1 MKVVL
6 LLKNMRISIVL
17 FIGFLSLHFSAS
29 SQFVPSLLYP
39 HNNETTT
46 STTIKF
52 SWNKDYYHSVQ
63 YEFQLSTDTNFTTLL
78 YNIST
83 NYNWYTPPA
92 LVGVGQKHFWRVRSV
107 LNSVT
112 SPWSTTR
119 SFLLFNPNAIVG
131 LTLWLDP
138 NNSLTL
144 NGVNVQSMNDISN
157 NLNNANQLS
166 ATQQPFLVNSDSL
179 INNKAILRFDGVNDF
194 LEIADNYTVDFV
206 DQFSI
211 HVIVKPSVIATN
223 KAIIVKWDYNTQGSW
238 GFQSDFNTPDELMYA
253 PASILMD
260 AGASKVITTNADMLI
275 NKPALLNLVFN
286 GNLASKVKYYK
297 NFTALNISTVAPI
310 PSVIPNSSAT
320 LKIAKWGGI
329 LTRYYQGDIGE
340 ILIYNNELS
349 LPNKSL
355 VDSYLRYKYA
365 PPVSLGKDTI
375 MPSNSLCAVFQLK
388 AQSKYA
394 AYLWSNGTTASK
406 LIVNKP
412 GTYWLSATDFLGNIT
427 VDSIIIYPPYQDNFS
442 QTSGILCAGN
452 SIQLQTSY
460 PPANYTFLWQNG
472 ATTSNF
478 NITQAGSYYLKI
490 TDAAGCFIRTDTLI
504 ITVDNYPFSSNLGAD
519 TNLCVDNLIALQIGA
534 QETISYEWNGTSTIA
549 QSPFWVV
556 DTTGNYFVETVN
568 INGCVA
574 QDTIHIT
581 IIGQAPLVNFSFQN
595 QCFGLPNQFN
605 DASIGLPND
614 PVSTWQ
620 WDFGNGDEDDEENPN
635 YTYAAPGL
643 YSVQLYAESAGGC
656 GAFHT
661 ELLEIHQL
669 PLASFTHLGNC
680 EGQSVNFTNT
690 SVDGNAPIS
699 TYLWNFDQQGT
710 NSSTLANPSCLFMNA
725 GIYQVA
731 LEVSDTNG
739 CTDTVNISVDILA
752 SPSASFTVNN
762 ACEEVNVII
771 QNNSTIVSPFSLVNH
786 YWVYGDGTFANNPS
800 ISKQY
805 DNYGNYSILLV
816 ETASNGCVDSTQ
828 QNITI
833 HPNPQLAWEIGPAC
847 QFTYT
852 EFTNTSTVPVGSISS
867 TDWLVN
873 LQFPYTSSSAT
884 YPFLTA
890 GIQYLNLSTT
900 SDQGCIS
907 DTLILVNVAGPLQA
921 NFTVVPSDLVAG
933 ISSTFINNSIGGNS
947 YLWELGDGVSSLE
960 ENVIH
965 SYSNTEIGN
974 TVTVSLQVSNDLG
987 CLDTLDQNYTIG
999 APHFDLALSNLFCQD
1014 IESYWTIG
1022 CELKN
1027 QGSIA
1032 ITQANVVAS
1041 LLNGLPIMENWQGS
1055 LAPGESTI
1063 YIFQSHPAA
1072 YIATQDNYISY
1083 VCVEGEG
1090 FNALNLLDEELANN
1104 TSCRNV
1110 ENDGVIL
1117 LPLYPNPGNDFL
1129 EVNVFVPQAQDFELG
1144 LYDIQGRLIYK
1155 YSENEVITDAVK
1167 LINIPTQEL
1176 SSGSYLLRLSDVTGT
1191 QIRKWVKE

>member
-1 MKVVL
+1 
-6 LLKNMRISIVL
+6 MRNGL
-17 FIGFLSLHFSAS
+17 FLIGL
-29 SQFVPSLLYP
+29 
-39 HNNETTT
+39 
-46 STTIKF
+46 
-52 SWNKDYYHSVQ
+52 
-63 YEFQLSTDTNFTTLL
+63 
-78 YNIST
+78 
-83 NYNWYTPPA
+83 
-92 LVGVGQKHFWRVRSV
+92 
-107 LNSVT
+107 
-112 SPWSTTR
+112 
-119 SFLLFNPNAIVG
+119 FLLFLSNEFYAQPLSGILPKRQAYEYSQTPVFNWNALNGAIAYTVFLSQDPSFSSGVTQSPSLIITSWSSGSLAYGTWYWKVSANIVSG
-131 LTLWLDP
+131 SQTSPTYQLTIYDPSQNANLSLWLKADAGITLDVNGKVQTWTDLSLNAFP
-138 NNSLTL
+138 LTQSVITKRPGLLPVSLNNLPSLSFNGTEFL
-144 NGVNVQSMNDISN
+144 NGGDILDIGTSSRSMFVVGKIGATNQTLYAKSVAALANNRYGLLKDAAQTALIYQENVSNHIYSTYNTNNHALYSIVSSRIVNKNRFEVNNVLLGQVAISSSYNMNSTYRFLIGAY
-157 NLNNANQLS
+157 NNA
-166 ATQQPFLVNSDSL
+166 
-179 INNKAILRFDGVNDF
+179 
-194 LEIADNYTVDFV
+194 ADN
-206 DQFSI
+206 
-211 HVIVKPSVIATN
+211 
-223 KAIIVKWDYNTQGSW
+223 G
-238 GFQSDFNTPDELMYA
+238 EL
-253 PASILMD
+253 LF
-260 AGASKVITTNADMLI
+260 L
-275 NKPALLNLVFN
+275 N
-286 GNLASKVKYYK
+286 GN
-297 NFTALNISTVAPI
+297 ISEMVFI
-310 PSVIPNSSAT
+310 NSADSSEV
-320 LKIAKWGGI
+320 LKAE
-329 LTRYYQGDIGE
+329 Y
-340 ILIYNNELS
+340 
-349 LPNKSL
+349 
-355 VDSYLRYKYA
+355 YLRYKYA
-365 PPVSLGKDTI
+365 PPLNLGKDTTLNSFCSY
-375 MPSNSLCAVFQLK
+375 MLSAPSGFTNLLWSTGATSSSVTVN
-388 AQSKYA
+388 QSGTYWVQGTDLFGYVSRDTVMVNYPVINPPQNTNICFNGSVQWNTGLGA
-394 AYLWSNGTTASK
+394 GFTYLWNTGATSPILSISA
-406 LIVNKP
+406 P
-412 GTYWLSATDFLGNIT
+412 GTYSVQVTDALLCTKNSGN
-427 VDSIIIYPPYQDNFS
+427 YNFAIDTYS
-442 QTSGILCAGN
+442 QT
-452 SIQLQTSY
+452 
-460 PPANYTFLWQNG
+460 
-472 ATTSNF
+472 
-478 NITQAGSYYLKI
+478 
-490 TDAAGCFIRTDTLI
+490 TL
-504 ITVDNYPFSSNLGAD
+504 LGAD
-519 TNLCVDNLIALQIGA
+519 TSLCIDNLIALQVGGA
-534 QETISYEWNGTSTIA
+534 ETISYEWNGLTTAA
-549 QSPFWVV
+549 QAPFWVV

-595 QCFGLPNQFN
+595 QCFGLATQFN

-635 YTYAAPGL
+635 YTYASPGL

-661 ELLEIHQL
+661 EVLEIHQL

-690 SVDGNAPIS
+690 SVDGDAPIS

-725 GIYQVA
+725 GNFDVSMG
-731 LEVSDTNG
+731 VSDTNG
-739 CTDTVNISVDILA
+739 CTDTINISVDILA
-752 SPSASFTVNN
+752 SPNASFTVNN
-762 ACEEVNVII
+762 ACEEANIVI
-771 QNNSTIVSPFSLVNH
+771 QNNSTIANPFSLVNQ
-786 YWVYGDGTFANNPS
+786 YWLYGDGTFANNPS
-800 ISKQY
+800 IAKQY

-852 EFTNTSTVPVGSISS
+852 EFTNNSTVAVGNITN

-933 ISSTFINNSIGGNS
+933 ISSTFINNSIGCNS

-987 CLDTLDQNYTIG
+987 CLDTLDQSYTIG

-1032 ITQANVVAS
+1032 ITQANLVAS

-1117 LPLYPNPGNDFL
+1117 LPLYPNPGNAFL
-1129 EVNVFVPQAQDFELG
+1129 EVKVFVPQGQEFELG
-1144 LYDIQGRLIYK
+1144 LYDIQGRIIYK

-1176 SSGSYLLRLSDVTGT
+1176 SSGSYLLRLSDAAGS

>member
-1 MKVVL
+1 MKFRIKVISFIVAFFCSFFSFAQFQPPNIPNLALWLSADSNIIVTSGKVIQWNDLSGNGNHFTPPLVSDQPSYLFSPYLNGFAGVVFDGTDRL
-6 LLKNMRISIVL
+6 LSISNFTLSNATIFIVSTQNNGDASVGRL
-17 FIGFLSLHFSAS
+17 IDHSYNSGFWIGRSGSSIGGGFIEGAAPYGNFNSIQDNQPAILSLVRNSA
-29 SQFVPSLLYP
+29 
-39 HNNETTT
+39 TT
-46 STTIKF
+46 S
-52 SWNKDYYHSVQ
+52 YYINS
-63 YEFQLSTDTNFTTLL
+63 NPFTT
-78 YNIST
+78 
-83 NYNWYTPPA
+83 P
-92 LVGVGQKHFWRVRSV
+92 
-107 LNSVT
+107 
-112 SPWSTTR
+112 TR
-119 SFLLFNPNAIVG
+119 
-131 LTLWLDP
+131 
-138 NNSLTL
+138 
-144 NGVNVQSMNDISN
+144 
-157 NLNNANQLS
+157 
-166 ATQQPFLVNSDSL
+166 
-179 INNKAILRFDGVNDF
+179 
-194 LEIADNYTVDFV
+194 
-206 DQFSI
+206 
-211 HVIVKPSVIATN
+211 
-223 KAIIVKWDYNTQGSW
+223 
-238 GFQSDFNTPDELMYA
+238 
-253 PASILMD
+253 
-260 AGASKVITTNADMLI
+260 TTNSSPTAI
-275 NKPALLNLVFN
+275 NKIAL
-286 GNLASKVKYYK
+286 GATIAGGSPGKK
-297 NFTALNISTVAPI
+297 NIYE
-310 PSVIPNSSAT
+310 VI
-320 LKIAKWGGI
+320 
-329 LTRYYQGDIGE
+329 
-340 ILIYNNELS
+340 IYNNNLS
-349 LPNKSL
+349 NANRLAVEYYLKNKYS
-355 VDSYLRYKYA
+355 
-365 PPVSLGKDTI
+365 PPFSLGQDITTINFCPITLTAPSGFTNLLWSTGATTPTISAAQAGQYWVQGTDVFGYVSRDTI
-375 MPSNSLCAVFQLK
+375 QVNYPQILPPSNNNICFNDTITWDPQLG
-388 AQSKYA
+388 SGYT
-394 AYLWSNGTTASK
+394 YLWSNGATTPILAISATGNYSVQVSDALGCTKNSDTLSFDNYSQTAS
-406 LIVNKP
+406 
-412 GTYWLSATDFLGNIT
+412 LGN
-427 VDSIIIYPPYQDNFS
+427 
-442 QTSGILCAGN
+442 
-452 SIQLQTSY
+452 
-460 PPANYTFLWQNG
+460 
-472 ATTSNF
+472 
-478 NITQAGSYYLKI
+478 
-490 TDAAGCFIRTDTLI
+490 
-504 ITVDNYPFSSNLGAD
+504 D
-519 TNLCVDNLIALQIGA
+519 TNLCSGNLISLQDGA
-534 QETISYEWNGTSTIA
+534 PETVSYYWNGDSSAA
-549 QSPFWVV
+549 QAPFWAV

-635 YTYAAPGL
+635 YTYASPGL

-661 ELLEIHQL
+661 EVLEIHQL

-690 SVDGNAPIS
+690 SVDGDAPIS

-725 GIYQVA
+725 GNFDVSMG
-731 LEVSDTNG
+731 VSDTNG
-739 CTDTVNISVDILA
+739 CTDTVTISVDILA
-752 SPSASFTVNN
+752 SPNASFTVNN
-762 ACEEVNVII
+762 ACEEANIVI
-771 QNNSTIVSPFSLVNH
+771 QNNSTIANPFSLVNQ
-786 YWVYGDGTFANNPS
+786 YWLYGDGTFANNPS
-800 ISKQY
+800 IAKQY
-805 DNYGNYSILLV
+805 DSYGNYTILLV

-867 TDWLVN
+867 TDWVVN

-999 APHFDLALSNLFCQD
+999 APHFDLALNNLFCQD

-1032 ITQANVVAS
+1032 ITQANLVAS
-1041 LLNGLPIMENWQGS
+1041 LLNGLPIMENWQGT

-1117 LPLYPNPGNDFL
+1117 LPLYPNPGNAFL
-1129 EVNVFVPQAQDFELG
+1129 EVKVFVPQGQEFELG
-1144 LYDIQGRLIYK
+1144 LYDIQGRIIYK

-1176 SSGSYLLRLSDVTGT
+1176 SSGSYLLRLSDAAGS

>member
-1 MKVVL
+1 MLLNHLNKVITL
-6 LLKNMRISIVL
+6 YFLCIINIGYSQPLSGILPKN
-17 FIGFLSLHFSAS
+17 
-29 SQFVPSLLYP
+29 
-39 HNNETTT
+39 
-46 STTIKF
+46 
-52 SWNKDYYHSVQ
+52 
-63 YEFQLSTDTNFTTLL
+63 
-78 YNIST
+78 
-83 NYNWYTPPA
+83 
-92 LVGVGQKHFWRVRSV
+92 
-107 LNSVT
+107 NSVENIFT
-112 SPWSTTR
+112 
-119 SFLLFNPNAIVG
+119 PN
-131 LTLWLDP
+131 LKW
-138 NNSLTL
+138 NSL
-144 NGVNVQSMNDISN
+144 S
-157 NLNNANQLS
+157 S
-166 ATQQPFLVNSDSL
+166 AL
-179 INNKAILRFDGVNDF
+179 
-194 LEIADNYTVDFV
+194 NYTVFISQDPTFINSV
-206 DQFSI
+206 VQSSPLSTTNWTSSTLGYGVWYWKIIGNTISGPISSTINNFTIYSPTQNPNLSLFLKADAGILLDLNGKVQTWFDQSQNNYSISQTNNNKRPTINTITSLNNTSSLQFSGTQFLNGGDI
-211 HVIVKPSVIATN
+211 MDLYNNSRMIYVCGKMGVSNQTLFAKGNWGSSACSFGLMKYGLNEVYISQDATVNNIVASSNSVNYNIYSIFSNRATSNN
-223 KAIIVKWDYNTQGSW
+223 KYNRNGTQFGLGNLSNS
-238 GFQSDFNTPDELMYA
+238 FDFNTNFRFL
-253 PASILMD
+253 I
-260 AGASKVITTNADMLI
+260 GAY
-275 NKPALLNLVFN
+275 N
-286 GNLASKVKYYK
+286 GA
-297 NFTALNISTVAPI
+297 
-310 PSVIPNSSAT
+310 
-320 LKIAKWGGI
+320 
-329 LTRYYQGDIGE
+329 GDIGE
-340 ILIYNNELS
+340 LNFLTGEIHEIIFIDT
-349 LPNKSL
+349 
-355 VDSYLRYKYA
+355 VDVVENSNISNYLRYKYS
-365 PPVSLGKDTI
+365 PPI
-375 MPSNSLCAVFQLK
+375 
-388 AQSKYA
+388 
-394 AYLWSNGTTASK
+394 
-406 LIVNKP
+406 
-412 GTYWLSATDFLGNIT
+412 
-427 VDSIIIYPPYQDNFS
+427 
-442 QTSGILCAGN
+442 
-452 SIQLQTSY
+452 
-460 PPANYTFLWQNG
+460 
-472 ATTSNF
+472 
-478 NITQAGSYYLKI
+478 
-490 TDAAGCFIRTDTLI
+490 
-504 ITVDNYPFSSNLGAD
+504 NLGAD
-519 TNLCVDNLIALQIGA
+519 ITPNNFCPITLTAPTGFTNLLWSTGATSSSVALNQSGTYWVQGTDLFGYVSRDTVMVNYPVITPPLNTNICLNSSVQWNADMGAGFTYLWNTGATTPILNISSPGTYSVQVMDALLCTKNSGNYNFAIDTYSQTTLLGADTSLCIDNLIALQVGA
-534 QETISYEWNGTSTIA
+534 PETISYEWNGLTTAA
-549 QSPFWVV
+549 QAPFWVV

-595 QCFGLPNQFN
+595 QCFGLATQFN

-635 YTYAAPGL
+635 YTYASPGL

-661 ELLEIHQL
+661 EVLEIHQL

-690 SVDGNAPIS
+690 SVDGDAPIS

-725 GIYQVA
+725 GNFDVSMG
-731 LEVSDTNG
+731 VSDTNG
-739 CTDTVNISVDILA
+739 CSDTINISVDILA
-752 SPSASFTVNN
+752 SPNASFTVNN
-762 ACEEVNVII
+762 ACEEANIVI
-771 QNNSTIVSPFSLVNH
+771 QNNSTIANPFSLVNQ
-786 YWVYGDGTFANNPS
+786 YWLYGDGTFANNPS
-800 ISKQY
+800 IAKQY

-852 EFTNTSTVPVGSISS
+852 EFTNNSTVAVGNITN

-987 CLDTLDQNYTIG
+987 CLDTLDQSYTIG

-1032 ITQANVVAS
+1032 ITQANLVAS
-1041 LLNGLPIMENWQGS
+1041 LLNGLPIMENWQGT

-1117 LPLYPNPGNDFL
+1117 LPLYPNPGNAFL
-1129 EVNVFVPQAQDFELG
+1129 EVKVFVPQGQEFELG
-1144 LYDIQGRLIYK
+1144 LYDIQGRIIYK

-1176 SSGSYLLRLSDVTGT
+1176 SSGSYLLRLSDAAGS